1 MEVFDHT
8 SVVRFLEARIGV
20 FEPNITTWRRAIC
33 GDLTSAF
40 DFGHPNKNPIMV
52 PSTAGL
58 TMLPVNAASGSGW

>member
-8 SVVRFLEARIGV
+8 SVIRFLEARIGV

-52 PSTAGL
+52 PSERG
-58 TMLPVNAASGSGW
+58 